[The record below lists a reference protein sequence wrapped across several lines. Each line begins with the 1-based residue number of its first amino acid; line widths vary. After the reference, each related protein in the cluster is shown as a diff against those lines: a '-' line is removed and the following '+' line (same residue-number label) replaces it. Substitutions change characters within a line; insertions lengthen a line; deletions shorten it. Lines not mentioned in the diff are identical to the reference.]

1 MEEKMILITPNFNF
15 NGRCEEAINLYQKAF
30 NAKLNCLLRYSDAD
44 KRDWD
49 KELDAEKAK
58 LIYHAE
64 LMIGN
69 QRIMMCDNMD
79 VDLVNSTSLSLT
91 VTFDTSD
98 EVKKAY
104 EILKDGSTTIYPIH
118 STTYSSCEVVFIDKF
133 GFRWGLMT
141 EQTER

>member
-1 MEEKMILITPNFNF
+1 MILITPNFNF

-30 NAKLNCLLRYSDAD
+30 NAKLNCLVRYSDAD

-49 KELDAEKAK
+49 KELDSIKSK
-58 LIYHAE
+58 YIYHSE
-64 LMIGN
+64 LLIGN

-79 VDLVNSTSLSLT
+79 VDLVKSTSLSLT
-91 VTFDTSD
+91 VTFDTST
-98 EVKKAY
+98 EVKNAY
-104 EILKDGSTTIYPIH
+104 ETLKEGSTTIYPIH

-141 EQTER
+141 EQTEC